1 MNTLRDLTQEMLRLS
16 ASLDQAQAHLE
27 ECVRTEAQTENEY
40 RKARANA
47 YLGAE
52 GGTVAER
59 EAKVDKITGQERYA
73 AHLAGG
79 MTKAAL
85 ESVRNRRTQLSVLQ
99 TVANAHRAE
108 ADFAR
113 TGPGQ

>member
-1 MNTLRDLTQEMLRLS
+1 MTTLRDLTREMLRLS
-16 ASLDQAQAHLE
+16 AALDQSQAHLE
-27 ECVRTEAQTENEY
+27 NCVGTEAKAENEY

-47 YLGAE
+47 WLGAE
-52 GGTVAER
+52 GRTVAER
-59 EAKVDKITGQERYA
+59 EARVDKVTHDERHA
-73 AHLAGG
+73 AHLAAG

-113 TGPGQ
+113 TGPN